1 MYRGYDNEATWA
13 YASYFRN
20 DLKAYRKYRIIARNL
35 RLRYGEEN
43 LLNEF
48 TKALILQKDRFT
60 SQEKS
65 ENPYLKR
72 IHEDDWEKIDY
83 PAVAAAFI
91 GQQV

>member
-20 DLKAYRKYRIIARNL
+20 DLKAYREYRIIVRNL

-43 LLNEF
+43 LLDEF
-48 TKALILQKDRFT
+48 TKVLKLQKDRFS
-60 SQEKS
+60 SQERN

-72 IHEDDWEKIDY
+72 IQEEDWEKIDY

-91 GQQV
+91 GQQN

>member
-13 YASYFRN
+13 YAAYLRN
-20 DLKAYRKYRIIARNL
+20 DLKAYRKYRVVVRNL

-43 LLNEF
+43 LLKEF
-48 TKALILQKDRFT
+48 TKVLIFQKDRFS
-60 SQEKS
+60 SQEKN

-72 IHEDDWEKIDY
+72 IHEEDWEKIDY

-91 GQQV
+91 GQQE